1 MGYTNRICGNTVT
14 AAASGLV
21 VQEHKRRTPGKLK
34 LGSSCPSG
42 ESSLNGGHPRTPRLA
57 G

>member
-1 MGYTNRICGNTVT
+1 MGYTNRIRGNTVT